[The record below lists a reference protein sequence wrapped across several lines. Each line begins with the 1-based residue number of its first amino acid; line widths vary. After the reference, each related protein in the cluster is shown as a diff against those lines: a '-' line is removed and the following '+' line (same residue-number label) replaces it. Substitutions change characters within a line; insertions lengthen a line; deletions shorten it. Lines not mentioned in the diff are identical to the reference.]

1 MTKDVTSRGRVS
13 RKCEEAVGAFISY
26 LSEVRNLSP
35 NTVRAYETDLDAY
48 ARWVNRVGI
57 DWVSVSHR
65 ELRSYLTELSR
76 ARYSRRTINRHLS
89 AIRAFYRWLVES
101 GVTIVDVAAA
111 VESPKLLKTI
121 PHILTEDQAV
131 SLVNSI
137 EGHDPVSLRD
147 RAFFELLYAS
157 GARISEIAALRPQ
170 DVDVARQ
177 QVVLFGKGSKQRI
190 VPLYPRAISSFEE
203 YLAGG
208 RPRLIAKRKGGVP
221 PTGSLFISTRGND
234 MSAASLRA
242 VFERRARA
250 VGIEAGASPHTM
262 RHTFA
267 TELLDGGAD
276 LRSVQELLGHE
287 SLSTTQ
293 VYTHTSIG
301 RLKDAAR
308 QAHPR
313 SGSDM

>member
-1 MTKDVTSRGRVS
+1 MTEGITDLARVF
-13 RKCEEAVGAFISY
+13 RKCEEAVGAFVSY
-26 LSEVRNLSP
+26 LSEVRNLST

-48 ARWVNRVGI
+48 ARWANRVGI
-57 DWVSVSHR
+57 DWVSVSHWD
-65 ELRSYLTELSR
+65 LRSYLPELSR
-76 ARYSRRTINRHLS
+76 ARYSNRTINRHLS

-101 GVTIVDVAAA
+101 GVTTVDVAAA
-111 VESPKLLKTI
+111 VESPKLSKTI

-131 SLVNSI
+131 SLVSSI
-137 EGHDPVSLRD
+137 GGLDPVSLRD

-170 DVDVARQ
+170 DVDIARQ

-190 VPLYPRAISSFEE
+190 VPLYPRAIISFEE
-203 YLAGG
+203 YLTGG
-208 RPRLIAKRKGGVP
+208 RPMLIAKRKGDLP
-221 PTGSLFISTRGND
+221 PTSSLFVSTRGNG

-250 VGIEAGASPHTM
+250 IGIEAGVSPHAM